1 MKVLPDTIVFGFGP
15 EENKLEI
22 ELNYTEKDTIFKIS
36 FGGKKAEQRFTNI
49 FGDPTVINL
58 ISNRDLSSL
67 DEAYPDDLE
76 RARFVKGVL
85 YTWASVKLGH
95 MDLLGAFSRLI
106 DKKKMFEDYAHKEM
120 LESVVIP
127 LLRSI
132 RDGRKHLPDMPEAI
146 LIFSDNA
153 SRELSDYLV
162 HEVDRMDI
170 FEEEEIQTS
179 FKDKLNQVNA
189 TLAIRA
195 VQSLAASDID
205 KISEIG
211 NTIQELQDR
220 KVDVPEF
227 QSLKEEFRVLCQR
240 IQGLDDGTVQ
250 VFQTPPSPDFS
261 AFMEDISVQRDKL
274 HQQLLEDISVQREN
288 LQRELEV
295 VKQNMK
301 TMEVEM
307 ETKKKE
313 IDAKIRTT
321 SSEFGSNPFPV
332 SQTDQ
337 QTKIIRN
344 LTRKQMKVVEKMFS
358 EE

>member
-15 EENKLEI
+15 EDKKLEI
-22 ELNYTEKDTIFKIS
+22 SLHYTEKETVFKLS
-36 FGGKKAEQRFTNI
+36 FADRVEQQSFTNI

-58 ISNRDLSSL
+58 ISNKDLGSL

-85 YTWASVKLGH
+85 YTWAAVKLGH
-95 MDLLGAFSRLI
+95 MDLLGVFSRLI
-106 DKKKMFEDYAHKEM
+106 DKKKLFEDYAHREM
-120 LESVVIP
+120 LEIVIVP
-127 LLRSI
+127 VLRSI
-132 RDGRKHLPDMPEAI
+132 RDARRHLPDMPEAI
-146 LIFSDNA
+146 LVFSDNA
-153 SRELSDYLV
+153 SREISEYLI

-170 FEEEEIQTS
+170 FEEEEFQSS
-179 FKDKLNQVNA
+179 FKGKLNQVNA

-195 VQSLAASDID
+195 VQALAASDID

-211 NTIQELQDR
+211 NTIQELQDK

-227 QSLKEEFRVLCQR
+227 QSLKEEFRLLCEK
-240 IQGLDDGTVQ
+240 IQTLGNGNVQ
-250 VFQTPPSPDFS
+250 VIQTPPSPDFS
-261 AFMEDISVQRDKL
+261 ALMEDISLQRDKL
-274 HQQLLEDISVQREN
+274 QQQLLEDISIQREN

-301 TMEVEM
+301 TMEEEM

-313 IDAKIRTT
+313 IDEKIRSTA
-321 SSEFGSNPFPV
+321 PV
-332 SQTDQ
+332 SQSDQ
-337 QTKIIRN
+337 QVKIVRN
-344 LTRKQMKVVEKMFS
+344 LSRKQMKVIEKMFS

>member
-1 MKVLPDTIVFGFGP
+1 MKVLPDTIAFGFGP

-22 ELNYTEKDTIFKIS
+22 GLNYTEKDTTFKLS
-36 FGGKKAEQRFTNI
+36 FGDKKAEQSFTNI

-58 ISNRDLSSL
+58 ISNKDLSSL

-85 YTWASVKLGH
+85 YTWAAVKLGH
-95 MDLLGAFSRLI
+95 MDLLGTFSKLI

-120 LESVVIP
+120 LEIVIVP

-146 LIFSDNA
+146 LVFSDNA

-170 FEEEEIQTS
+170 FEEEEFQAS
-179 FKDKLNQVNA
+179 FKEKLNQVNA

-195 VQSLAASDID
+195 VQALAASDID

-227 QSLKEEFRVLCQR
+227 QSLKEEFRLLCQK
-240 IQGLDDGTVQ
+240 IQTLDDGRVQ
-250 VFQTPPSPDFS
+250 VIQTPPSPDFS
-261 AFMEDISVQRDKL
+261 ALMEDISMQRDKL
-274 HQQLLEDISVQREN
+274 QQQLVEDISIQREH

-301 TMEVEM
+301 MMEEDM

-313 IDAKIRTT
+313 IDAKIRVTA
-321 SSEFGSNPFPV
+321 PV
-332 SQTDQ
+332 SQADQ
-337 QTKIIRN
+337 QVKIVRN
-344 LTRKQMKVVEKMFS
+344 LSRKQMKVIEKMFS
-358 EE
+358 ED